1 MYLASDNMGVPIA
14 FDGSYVSS
22 LIKPKQVFLNGVLAY
37 DPAKNDGSGNSADMT
52 ILIVNVFTLT
62 QGTYPTIAILTI
74 ITAFDNDI
82 TENIY
87 LLVSCTQTTMPTSME
102 INVIGTANLLDVAFK
117 KNFVK
122 DIVVVTTDK
131 VYRNDNSGRAF
142 VETDPLGGKDPYSA
156 SKVGTESVVA
166 AWQQIAKVSDGP
178 LVIAVRGGNVVG
190 GGDYAIDR
198 LIPDLVRGIKERKP
212 TSIRNPESVRPWQ
225 HVLDL
230 SVGYLSVLEQS
241 LVNPTLPAFNFGPN
255 ESGLSVS
262 EVAII
267 GKSVISETS
276 WEVIDLDN
284 VAGEIEA
291 SKLNL
296 DSENALEYTPA
307 LMHRLL
313 EQIDWPAL
321 KTPVSKIPEWGIT
334 LPEEVT

>member
-1 MYLASDNMGVPIA
+1 MTFLLEHLQIPVVGY
-14 FDGSYVSS
+14 S
-22 LIKPKQVFLNGVLAY
+22 LPPEKDSLFARAERISAIPEVFADVRDKQEIENFL
-37 DPAKNDGSGNSADMT
+37 DKHRPS
-52 ILIVNVFTLT
+52 
-62 QGTYPTIAILTI
+62 TI
-74 ITAFDNDI
+74 IHMAAQP
-82 TENIY
+82 
-87 LLVSCTQTTMPTSME
+87 LVLKSYANPRETFE

-122 DIVVVTTDK
+122 VIVVVTTDK

-296 DSENALEYTPA
+296 DSENAREKLGWSPRWSQKEAVQNTFTWWKDYMDNPKNAGDLCKRT
-307 LMHRLL
+307 
-313 EQIDWPAL
+313 
-321 KTPVSKIPEWGIT
+321 V
-334 LPEEVT
+334 EEFMNVVK